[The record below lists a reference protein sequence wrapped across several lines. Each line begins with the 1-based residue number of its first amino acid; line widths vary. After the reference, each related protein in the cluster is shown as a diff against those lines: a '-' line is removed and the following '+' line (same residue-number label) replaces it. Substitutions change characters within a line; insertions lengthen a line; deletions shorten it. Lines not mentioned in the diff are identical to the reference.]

1 MKNETK
7 KLNNIDN
14 QKITQKI
21 REFLSIISSKK
32 DVIKIFK
39 KRYINH
45 INKNNENNESF
56 EKKEITTTIK
66 IRSLNNLLN
75 EFEKLIQLSLE
86 LIWFF
91 QDVLKKNSNTKIKND
106 ESYDKKELFN
116 VKNFYDSKNYISNL
130 NITDKLKYKK
140 YSKKYNNNTFN
151 NFDTDIID
159 NYKPKNAD
167 LFSNYRNYNSVNSL
181 VRNNHINS
189 NEHIS
194 YNFDNIVPSLKEKTL
209 RTLYKDNY
217 SQNENN
223 IFLNIKSSF
232 RSKQESKIRIPIR
245 NVLRAL
251 IKENKVYINKIW
263 MIKINMSFFLNNI
276 IANTFNIF

>member
-14 QKITQKI
+14 IEVQKITQKI
-21 REFLSIISSKK
+21 REFLSIIGSKK

-45 INKNNENNESF
+45 INKKNENNESF
-56 EKKEITTTIK
+56 EKKEIITTIK

-86 LIWFF
+86 FILFF
-91 QDVLKKNSNTKIKND
+91 QDVIKQNSNINNKKN
-106 ESYDKKELFN
+106 ESFDKKGSFN
-116 VKNFYDSKNYISNL
+116 DKNFYDYKNCISNL
-130 NITDKLKYKK
+130 NVADKLKSKK
-140 YSKKYNNNTFN
+140 YSKKYNNKTFN
-151 NFDTDIID
+151 NFDKEIID
-159 NYKPKNAD
+159 NYKPKNTD
-167 LFSNYRNYNSVNSL
+167 LFSNYRNYSSANSL
-181 VRNNHINS
+181 IRNNHINR
-189 NEHIS
+189 NEAIS
-194 YNFDNIVPSLKEKTL
+194 YNFDNIVPSLKERTL
-209 RTLYKDNY
+209 RTLYKDQY

-251 IKENKVYINKIW
+251 IKENKVYINKI
-263 MIKINMSFFLNNI
+263 
-276 IANTFNIF
+276 

>member
-7 KLNNIDN
+7 KLNNIDNIDN

-21 REFLSIISSKK
+21 REFLSIIGSKK

-66 IRSLNNLLN
+66 IRSLNNLLK
-75 EFEKLIQLSLE
+75 EFENLIQLSLE
-86 LIWFF
+86 LILFF
-91 QDVLKKNSNTKIKND
+91 QEVLKKNSNTKIKKD
-106 ESYDKKELFN
+106 ESFDKKELFN

-151 NFDTDIID
+151 NLDTDIID
-159 NYKPKNAD
+159 NYKPKNVD

-251 IKENKVYINKIW
+251 IKENKVYINKI
-263 MIKINMSFFLNNI
+263 
-276 IANTFNIF
+276 

>member
-1 MKNETK
+1 MKNEAK
-7 KLNNIDN
+7 KLNNIDNIDN

-21 REFLSIISSKK
+21 REFLSILGSKK

-86 LIWFF
+86 LILFF

-106 ESYDKKELFN
+106 ELFDKKELFN

-151 NFDTDIID
+151 NLDTDIID
-159 NYKPKNAD
+159 NYKPKNTD

-251 IKENKVYINKIW
+251 IKENKVYINKI
-263 MIKINMSFFLNNI
+263 
-276 IANTFNIF
+276 

>member
-7 KLNNIDN
+7 KLNNIDNIDN

-21 REFLSIISSKK
+21 REFLSILGSKK

-86 LIWFF
+86 LILFF
-91 QDVLKKNSNTKIKND
+91 QDVIKKNSNTKIKND
-106 ESYDKKELFN
+106 ESFDKKELFN

-140 YSKKYNNNTFN
+140 YSKKYSNNTFYN
-151 NFDTDIID
+151 LDTDIID
-159 NYKPKNAD
+159 NYKPKNTD

-251 IKENKVYINKIW
+251 IKENKVYINKI
-263 MIKINMSFFLNNI
+263 
-276 IANTFNIF
+276 

>member
-7 KLNNIDN
+7 KLNNIDNIDN

-86 LIWFF
+86 LILFF

-106 ESYDKKELFN
+106 ESFDKKELFN

-151 NFDTDIID
+151 NFDIDIID
-159 NYKPKNAD
+159 NYKPKNTD

-251 IKENKVYINKIW
+251 IKENKVYINKI
-263 MIKINMSFFLNNI
+263 
-276 IANTFNIF
+276 

>member
-14 QKITQKI
+14 IDNQKITQKL
-21 REFLSIISSKK
+21 REFLSIIGSKK

-56 EKKEITTTIK
+56 EKKEIITTIK

-86 LIWFF
+86 LILFF
-91 QDVLKKNSNTKIKND
+91 QDFIKQNSNIKITKD
-106 ESYDKKELFN
+106 ESFDKKDSFN
-116 VKNFYDSKNYISNL
+116 NKNFYDSKNYISNL
-130 NITDKLKYKK
+130 NITDKLKCKKCSKK
-140 YSKKYNNNTFN
+140 YSNNSFN
-151 NFDTDIID
+151 NFDTEIID
-159 NYKPKNAD
+159 NYKPKNTD

-181 VRNNHINS
+181 IKKNHINR
-189 NEHIS
+189 NEHEPIS

-209 RTLYKDNY
+209 RTLYKDQY

-251 IKENKVYINKIW
+251 IKENKVYINKI
-263 MIKINMSFFLNNI
+263 
-276 IANTFNIF
+276 

>member
-7 KLNNIDN
+7 KLNNINNIDN
-14 QKITQKI
+14 QKINQKI
-21 REFLSIISSKK
+21 REFLSNISSKK

-86 LIWFF
+86 LILFF
-91 QDVLKKNSNTKIKND
+91 QDVIKQYSNIKIKKDDSFN
-106 ESYDKKELFN
+106 KKDLFN
-116 VKNFYDSKNYISNL
+116 DNNYYDSKNYISNL
-130 NITDKLKYKK
+130 NITDKLKNKK
-140 YSKKYNNNTFN
+140 YSQKHSNKTTSDFN
-151 NFDTDIID
+151 AEIID
-159 NYKPKNAD
+159 NYKPKNPD

-181 VRNNHINS
+181 IKTNHINRT
-189 NEHIS
+189 EQVS
-194 YNFDNIVPSLKEKTL
+194 YNFDNISPSLKEKTL
-209 RTLYKDNY
+209 RTLYKKNY

-223 IFLNIKSSF
+223 IFLNIKSSL

-251 IKENKVYINKIW
+251 IKENKVYINKI
-263 MIKINMSFFLNNI
+263 
-276 IANTFNIF
+276 

>member
-7 KLNNIDN
+7 KLNNIDNIDN

-86 LIWFF
+86 LILFF

-106 ESYDKKELFN
+106 ESFDKKELFN

-251 IKENKVYINKIW
+251 IKENKVYINKI
-263 MIKINMSFFLNNI
+263 
-276 IANTFNIF
+276 

>member
-7 KLNNIDN
+7 KLNNIDNIDN

-21 REFLSIISSKK
+21 REFLSIIGSKK

-86 LIWFF
+86 LILFF
-91 QDVLKKNSNTKIKND
+91 QDVIKKNSNTKIKND
-106 ESYDKKELFN
+106 ESFDKKELFN

-151 NFDTDIID
+151 NLDTDIID
-159 NYKPKNAD
+159 NYKPKNTD

-251 IKENKVYINKIW
+251 IKENKVYINKI
-263 MIKINMSFFLNNI
+263 
-276 IANTFNIF
+276 

>member
-7 KLNNIDN
+7 KLNNIDNIDN

-86 LIWFF
+86 LILFF

-106 ESYDKKELFN
+106 ESFDKKELFN

-151 NFDTDIID
+151 NLDTDIID
-159 NYKPKNAD
+159 NYKPKNTD

-251 IKENKVYINKIW
+251 IKENKVYINKI
-263 MIKINMSFFLNNI
+263 
-276 IANTFNIF
+276 

>member
-1 MKNETK
+1 MKNEAK
-7 KLNNIDN
+7 KLNTIDNIDN

-45 INKNNENNESF
+45 INKKNENNESF

-86 LIWFF
+86 LILFF
-91 QDVLKKNSNTKIKND
+91 QDVIKKNLNTKIKID
-106 ESYDKKELFN
+106 ESFDKKELFN
-116 VKNFYDSKNYISNL
+116 FKNFYDSKNYISNL

-140 YSKKYNNNTFN
+140 YSKKYSNNTFN
-151 NFDTDIID
+151 NLDTDIID
-159 NYKPKNAD
+159 NYKPKNTD

-251 IKENKVYINKIW
+251 IKENKVYINKI
-263 MIKINMSFFLNNI
+263 
-276 IANTFNIF
+276 

>member
-7 KLNNIDN
+7 KLNNIDNIDN

-21 REFLSIISSKK
+21 REFLSILGSKK

-86 LIWFF
+86 LILFF
-91 QDVLKKNSNTKIKND
+91 QEVIKKNSNTKIKND
-106 ESYDKKELFN
+106 ESFDKKELFN
-116 VKNFYDSKNYISNL
+116 GKNFYDSKNYISNL

-151 NFDTDIID
+151 NLDTDIID
-159 NYKPKNAD
+159 NYKPKNTD

-251 IKENKVYINKIW
+251 IKENKVYINKI
-263 MIKINMSFFLNNI
+263 
-276 IANTFNIF
+276 

>member
-7 KLNNIDN
+7 KLNNIDNIDN

-21 REFLSIISSKK
+21 REFLSILGSKK

-86 LIWFF
+86 LILFF
-91 QDVLKKNSNTKIKND
+91 QDVIKKNSNTKIKND
-106 ESYDKKELFN
+106 ESFDKKELFN

-151 NFDTDIID
+151 NLDTDIID
-159 NYKPKNAD
+159 NYKPKNTD

-251 IKENKVYINKIW
+251 IKENKVYINKI
-263 MIKINMSFFLNNI
+263 
-276 IANTFNIF
+276 

>member
-7 KLNNIDN
+7 KLNTIDNIDN

-21 REFLSIISSKK
+21 REFLSILGSKK

-86 LIWFF
+86 LILFF

-106 ESYDKKELFN
+106 ESFDKKELFN
-116 VKNFYDSKNYISNL
+116 VKKFYDSKNYISNL

-159 NYKPKNAD
+159 NYKPKNTD

-251 IKENKVYINKIW
+251 IKENKVYINKI
-263 MIKINMSFFLNNI
+263 
-276 IANTFNIF
+276 